1 MEVLQMVFVSSA
13 RTAAIFL
20 SIALLT
26 SYSEPAHSQD
36 LPPEPPGAPVV
47 PSTTPAEASSTM
59 TQAPTN
65 ASTIAPGPLEDQR
78 RKLYATIMT
87 AKNYGF
93 GTTAYM
99 NAFNSLEES
108 VKAGTP
114 EKDIK
119 VRLDSI
125 VRGLEE
131 QLKRSQELKVQKPAP
146 PIAASSAPPSAGSGS
161 GAGGIPPGLRNA
173 IQSGNTDGLVEKIK
187 NGWFGGD
194 LPDSIKKKI
203 PANFD
208 PSMLNSDTAKEL
220 MKKYGGNH

>member
-1 MEVLQMVFVSSA
+1 MVFVSSA

-20 SIALLT
+20 SIALIA
-26 SYSEPAHSQD
+26 SYSKPAYGQG
-36 LPPEPPGAPVV
+36 LPPEPPGASNVV
-47 PSTTPAEASSTM
+47 PAKPPETPKAEAQSSSE
-59 TQAPTN
+59 AG
-65 ASTIAPGPLEDQR
+65 AIAPGPLEEQR
-78 RKLYATIMT
+78 RKLYATILA
-87 AKNYGF
+87 AKGYGF
-93 GTTAYM
+93 GTTAYL
-99 NAFNSLEES
+99 NAFNALEGS
-108 VKAGTP
+108 VKDGAS

-146 PIAASSAPPSAGSGS
+146 PIAASSAPPSAT
-161 GAGGIPPGLRNA
+161 GGTGGGGLPPSLRDA